1 MDITVT
7 IPNGKVDNITAALS
21 ASPNPN
27 WEPPPEG
34 ATAQQVKDA
43 LAAYYGT
50 KWKGEV
56 RDLLRQARR
65 QAAIQATVAADQALP
80 DPLA

>member
-7 IPNGKVDNITAALS
+7 LPNAKAGNIVAALA
-21 ASPNPN
+21 ASPHPG
-27 WEPPPEG
+27 WTPPAQG

-43 LAAYYGT
+43 LAAYYGD
-50 KWKGEV
+50 KWKDEV

-65 QAAIQATVAADQALP
+65 QAAIQAAVAADQALP

>member
-1 MDITVT
+1 MDVTVSL
-7 IPNGKVDNITAALS
+7 PNGKVDLIVAALA
-21 ASPNPN
+21 ASPNPG
-27 WEPPPEG
+27 WTPPAQG

-50 KWKGEV
+50 KWKDEV
-56 RDLLRQARR
+56 RDLLRQHRR
-65 QAAIQATVAADQALP
+65 QSAIQAAVEADQALP